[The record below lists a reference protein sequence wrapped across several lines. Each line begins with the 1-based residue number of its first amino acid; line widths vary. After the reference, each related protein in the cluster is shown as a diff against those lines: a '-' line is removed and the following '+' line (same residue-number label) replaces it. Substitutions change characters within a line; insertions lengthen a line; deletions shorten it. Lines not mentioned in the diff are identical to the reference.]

1 MFLVPSIVLF
11 LLSPY
16 SGAENNDE
24 YCPPT
29 RCSPDGPEV
38 RYPFRLKT
46 QHPFCGHEGFEL
58 SCSNNKTLLHL
69 PSSSD
74 YYVQGIYYSGGRITI
89 TDVQETACALQSI
102 LVPNLINS
110 RFYVPPLD
118 ECTIFNCTER
128 IKISSSYYSVKKFCL
143 QIVVKYKTVKTSID
157 WGYGTGEA
165 LTNPGIRI
173 RWKPH
178 KGCDNCENSGRYC
191 GFNKTSKS
199 VMCCKHENPKFCSNY
214 LRHHSPVVKILVSIA
229 ASIGGSIFLVL
240 VILLP
245 LQIMEI

>member
-1 MFLVPSIVLF
+1 MFLVLSIVLF

-16 SGAENNDE
+16 SGAENGDE
-24 YCPPT
+24 FCPPT
-29 RCSPDGPEV
+29 RCSPDGPEI

-46 QHPFCGHEGFEL
+46 QQLFCGHEGFEL

-69 PSSSD
+69 PSSRD

-110 RFYVPPLD
+110 GFYVPPLD

-128 IKISSSYYSVKKFCL
+128 IQISSSYYSLVGPINCL
-143 QIVVKYKTVKTSID
+143 SYDRNFVFLMSSDYYSEDILPSNCSKYKTVKTSID

-173 RWKPH
+173 RWKPQDE
-178 KGCDNCENSGRYC
+178 CDNCENSGDYC
-191 GFNKTSKS
+191 GFNKTSNS

-214 LRHHSPVVKILVSIA
+214 LRHRKLSLRNFEAP
-229 ASIGGSIFLVL
+229 
-240 VILLP
+240 
-245 LQIMEI
+245 